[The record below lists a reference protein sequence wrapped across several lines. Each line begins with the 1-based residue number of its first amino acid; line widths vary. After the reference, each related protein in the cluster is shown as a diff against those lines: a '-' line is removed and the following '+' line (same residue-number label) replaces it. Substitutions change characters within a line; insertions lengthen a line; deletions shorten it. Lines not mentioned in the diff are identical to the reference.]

1 MAISYEECQTI
12 IEQFKNRHRLLMTR
26 DDIHGVQVA
35 DEGNLV
41 LQILTSASQDENLF
55 PLQLRIPI
63 EFAYRYEDQE
73 KTIQTQTIVRDIPR
87 AMTTLGSAD
96 AGVRAANGC
105 EPGDEAWGDG
115 LLGTGTAGWNFYLN
129 NVLVCMSNWHV
140 LCARIKR
147 EHLQHAATRKGLSRK
162 TKPLS

>member
-96 AGVRAANGC
+96 AGGPRGK
-105 EPGDEAWGDG
+105 W
-115 LLGTGTAGWNFYLN
+115 
-129 NVLVCMSNWHV
+129 M
-140 LCARIKR
+140 
-147 EHLQHAATRKGLSRK
+147 
-162 TKPLS
+162 